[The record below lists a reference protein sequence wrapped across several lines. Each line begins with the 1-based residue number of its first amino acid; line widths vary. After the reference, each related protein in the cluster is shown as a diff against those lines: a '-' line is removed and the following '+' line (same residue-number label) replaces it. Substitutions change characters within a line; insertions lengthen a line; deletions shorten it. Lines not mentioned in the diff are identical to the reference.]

1 MSFSSWGLAGTD
13 CPLRNQVSPTQQAPG
28 YLYISNPVVFLPD
41 SGTVAQWK
49 YHCQDNLAR
58 VWKGY
63 GFDSQR
69 QKKISAKKQNHKE

>member
-1 MSFSSWGLAGTD
+1 MSVSPWGLAGISYA
-13 CPLRNQVSPTQQAPG
+13 LRNQVSQTQQTPG
-28 YLYISNPVVFLPD
+28 YLYIPNPVVFLPD

-69 QKKISAKKQNHKE
+69 QKKLSAKK